1 MPRFSANLG
10 FLWPEFPLLNRIDR
24 AAAAGFRAIEL
35 HWPYDVPAESVR
47 ARCARHGLA
56 LLAINTVVGGAAR
69 GEFGLGALPGRE
81 RDFEA
86 ARDPSIAYCQPS
98 GAPAIHVMAGVVEGG
113 AGA

>member
-1 MPRFSANLG
+1 MER
-10 FLWPEFPLLNRIDR
+10 D
-24 AAAAGFRAIEL
+24 
-35 HWPYDVPAESVR
+35 WPYDVPAESVR

-86 ARDPSIAYCQPS
+86 AIDQSIAYCKAS
-98 GAPAIHVMAGVVEGG
+98 GATAIHVMAGVVEEEHRARAADVFRANLAKIGR
-113 AGA
+113 AHV